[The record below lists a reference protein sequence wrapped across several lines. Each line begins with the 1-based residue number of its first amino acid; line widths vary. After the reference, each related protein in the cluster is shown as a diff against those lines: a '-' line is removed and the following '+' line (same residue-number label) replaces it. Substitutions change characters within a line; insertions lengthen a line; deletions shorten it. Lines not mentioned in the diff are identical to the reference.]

1 MITFW
6 DLDGPIL
13 DVSERYWRVHR
24 DTLSELGF
32 GCLDKERYW
41 MLKRRKEPEA
51 RIAEAC
57 GAGSVFAAYQEHR
70 LSRIESRPYLAFDS
84 VQEGA
89 LSALELLGRTG
100 EQILVT
106 LRHDAANLDWQL
118 RSLDLFRFFSAVLSS
133 GEVTDPR
140 WRMKWGLVG
149 NHLKDR
155 PDRTQR
161 HLFITDTETDV
172 RSGQELGF
180 TTVAVANGIRD
191 VSILEA
197 AHPDR
202 VLART
207 SDLLD
212 PAALAPFRDP

>member
-1 MITFW
+1 M
-6 DLDGPIL
+6 
-13 DVSERYWRVHR
+13 SERYWRVHR

-41 MLKRRKEPEA
+41 TLKRRKEPEA
-51 RIAEAC
+51 RIVDAC
-57 GAGSVFAAYQEHR
+57 GARSVEAVYQEQR
-70 LSRIESRPYLAFDS
+70 LSRIEARQYLGFDV

-89 LSALELLGRTG
+89 LPALEILGKTS

-106 LRHDAANLDWQL
+106 LRHDRANLDWQL
-118 RSLDLFRFFSAVLSS
+118 RSLDLTRFFSTVLSS
-133 GEVTDPR
+133 GDITDPR
-140 WRMKWGLVG
+140 WRMKWGLVDE
-149 NHLKDR
+149 HLKHR
-155 PDRTQR
+155 PDRTAR

-180 TTVAVANGIRD
+180 ATVAVANGIREA
-191 VSILEA
+191 SILEA

-202 VLART
+202 LFART

-212 PAALAPFRDP
+212 PAALSPFRDA